1 MKPSARTAQ
10 KTGPVKANSPSVKR
24 VRGAFPV
31 RLIAWQ
37 RRHGRNDLP
46 WQGTTDAYRIWL
58 SEIMLQQT
66 QVGTVIPYYLAFLER
81 FPDVASLAGAEVDVV
96 MRLWSGLGYYSR
108 ARNLH
113 RAAGV
118 VVARHG
124 GRFPRQRE
132 ALETLPGVGRS
143 TAAAIA
149 AFAFAGREAIL
160 DGNVKRV
167 LARHFAVAGFP
178 GDARVAA
185 QLWKLAEGLLPA
197 RGIARYTQGLMD
209 LGATVCT
216 RAPVCERCPVGD
228 TCLARAQGAVASYP
242 GSRPPKTVPVREVQM
257 LLLSW
262 RGGVMLEKRPPT
274 GIWGGLW
281 SFPEMG
287 MDEDVAAACQARFGI
302 DVAVAERLPVLKHSF
317 THFTLRIHP
326 VECRVQGG
334 HRAADGAATA
344 WMSPD
349 DAMSAAVPVPVR
361 KLLQGLLQSRSR
373 KARQPK
379 GV

>member
-1 MKPSARTAQ
+1 MKPPSRTAQ
-10 KTGPVKANSPSVKR
+10 KTGPVEAKSPSVKR
-24 VRGAFPV
+24 VRGAFPA

-66 QVGTVIPYYLAFLER
+66 QVGTVIPYYLAFIER
-81 FPDVASLAGAEVDVV
+81 FPDVASLAGAEVDAV

-185 QLWKLAEGLLPA
+185 QLWELAEGLLPA

-242 GSRPPKTVPVREVQM
+242 GSRPRKAVPVREVQM
-257 LLLSW
+257 LLLWS
-262 RGGVMLEKRPPT
+262 RGGVMLEKRPPS

-281 SFPEMG
+281 SFPEMAV
-287 MDEDVAAACQARFGI
+287 DEDVAAACQARFGI
-302 DVAVAERLPVLKHSF
+302 DVAVVERLPVLKHSF

-326 VECRVQGG
+326 VACRVQGG

-349 DAMSAAVPVPVR
+349 DAMRAAVPVPVR
-361 KLLQGLLQSRSR
+361 KLLKTLSQSRSR
-373 KARQPK
+373 KSRQPK
-379 GV
+379 SA